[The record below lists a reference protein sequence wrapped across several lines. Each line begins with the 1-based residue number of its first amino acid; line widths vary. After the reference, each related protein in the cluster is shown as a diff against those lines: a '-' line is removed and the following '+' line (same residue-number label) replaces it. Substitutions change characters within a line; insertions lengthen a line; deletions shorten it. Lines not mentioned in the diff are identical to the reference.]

1 VKTVHVVRDNLRMHT
16 GKQVQAWRAK
26 RARFVLHHPPVHG
39 SWMNPVEQWFGILK
53 RKRRRIADVPDKGRL
68 AERLMAFIR
77 EWNEIAHPFKWTSK
91 SVAKVMAKCQI
102 EGAKLLTEA
111 A

>member
-1 VKTVHVVRDNLRMHT
+1 MT
-16 GKQVQAWRAK
+16 AY
-26 RARFVLHHPPVHG
+26 
-39 SWMNPVEQWFGILK
+39 
-53 RKRRRIADVPDKGRL
+53 
-68 AERLMAFIR
+68 IR

-102 EGAKLLTEA
+102 EDANRLAKA

>member
-1 VKTVHVVRDNLRMHT
+1 
-16 GKQVQAWRAK
+16 
-26 RARFVLHHPPVHG
+26 
-39 SWMNPVEQWFGILK
+39 MNQVEQWFSIAR
-53 RKRRRIADVPDKGRL
+53 RKRLRIVDFASKEQL

-77 EWNEIAHPFKWTSK
+77 EWNEIAHPFNWTSK

-102 EGAKLLTEA
+102 EDVSPVATA